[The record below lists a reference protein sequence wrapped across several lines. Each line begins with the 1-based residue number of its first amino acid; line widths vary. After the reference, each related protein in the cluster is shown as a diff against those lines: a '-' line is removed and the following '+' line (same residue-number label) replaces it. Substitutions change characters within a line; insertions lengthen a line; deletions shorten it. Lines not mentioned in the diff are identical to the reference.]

1 MYEREFRAVPSMFPA
16 FVGVDLLARCGYFD
30 SHPNAASFVGHLI
43 EDFDAIEAFRQANG
57 TADGAKMPDMEHVKL
72 PGICLNPAACFPC
85 YPTLEG
91 ESIGPEG
98 RVFTWMGRVFRYES
112 RNAGGLERLWEF
124 NVRELVFVGTK
135 DFVGD
140 CRKRALSVV
149 GELASEFDLECRI
162 ESATDAFF
170 ATVSAAKTF
179 WQQAQE
185 AKNEIMIPI
194 EPDRNGAERSI
205 ACGSINLHSNFFG
218 DRFSFSAGDGTAA
231 HSGCVGLG
239 IERWVLAAFSQH
251 GLDPQRWPAAIRA
264 EVFG

>member
-1 MYEREFRAVPSMFPA
+1 M
-16 FVGVDLLARCGYFD
+16 
-30 SHPNAASFVGHLI
+30 
-43 EDFDAIEAFRQANG
+43 
-57 TADGAKMPDMEHVKL
+57 
-72 PGICLNPAACFPC
+72 
-85 YPTLEG
+85 
-91 ESIGPEG
+91 
-98 RVFTWMGRVFRYES
+98 
-112 RNAGGLERLWEF
+112 
-124 NVRELVFVGTK
+124 RELVFVGSK

-140 CRKRALSVV
+140 CRDRALSVV

-170 ATVSAAKTF
+170 ASVSAAKTF

-251 GLDPQRWPAAIRA
+251 GLDPQRWPVAIRA